1 MLIHR
6 DSYLDRLIQS
16 QSNGLVKIITG
27 LRRVGKS
34 WLLFRLFAERLKENG
49 VPEDH
54 IVKIDLEDRRN
65 AKLRNP
71 DELLAYADAKVGGEG
86 KYYVLI
92 DEVQHAPEFEDV
104 LNSLAKNTNVDV
116 YVTGSNSCFLSTDI
130 ATIFRGRG
138 DRIHVWPLSFSEYL
152 GASELSVVDA
162 WKEYFTFGGLPHVL
176 SLPTDRE
183 KINYLHNLFSSVY
196 VADIV
201 ERYGLKGAEGI
212 GDVLKVCASLVGSLT
227 NPNKLANTFKSRGRS
242 VLSYKTIDHYLE
254 FICEAFLAEKSLRYD
269 VKGKKYINALA
280 KYYFSDVGV
289 RNAIL
294 DFRQQEE
301 NHIMENV
308 IYNELRMRGFMVD
321 VGIVSHRTTAKGETF
336 STQYEVDFVANMG
349 SRRYYVQSAFTM
361 PSDEKRKQETESL
374 RRIGDSFRKVI
385 ITRDDVK
392 PYFDEDGI
400 LTVNLFDFLLHP
412 SSIDG

>member
-1 MLIHR
+1 MLIRR
-6 DSYLDRLIQS
+6 DSYLDRMIQS
-16 QSNGLVKIITG
+16 QGNGLVKIITG

-34 WLLFRLFAERLKENG
+34 YLLFKLFPKRLKQNG
-49 VPEDH
+49 VPKNR

-65 AKLRNP
+65 AKLRDP
-71 DELLAYADAKVGGEG
+71 DELLAFADAKIAGDG

-92 DEVQHAPEFEDV
+92 DEVQHVPEFEDV

-130 ATIFRGRG
+130 ATTFRGRG

-152 GASELSVVDA
+152 SASRLAVVDA
-162 WKEYFTFGGLPHVL
+162 WKEYFTFGGLPHIL
-176 SLPTDRE
+176 SLPSDRE
-183 KINYLHNLFSSVY
+183 KANYLHELFSSVY
-196 VADIV
+196 IADIV
-201 ERYGLKGAEGI
+201 ERYYLKGAEGI
-212 GDVLKVCASLVGSLT
+212 GDVLRVCASLVGSLT

-242 VLSYKTIDHYLE
+242 ALSYKTIDHYLE

-269 VKGKKYINALA
+269 VKGRKYINALT

-321 VGIVSHRTTAKGETF
+321 VGIVSHRTTEKGETV
-336 STQYEVDFVANMG
+336 STQYEVDFVASMG
-349 SRRYYVQSAFTM
+349 SRRYYIQSVFALH
-361 PSDEKRKQETESL
+361 SDEKRKQETESL

-400 LTVNLFDFLLHP
+400 LTLSLFNFLLNP
-412 SSIDG
+412 GSLDS